1 MSNKLIKV
9 VCAIININ
17 NKILAVQRSQTM
29 NQPLKWEFPGGKIE
43 PGESFEDC
51 IKREIKEELNIE
63 IVLLKRLSTINHDY
77 PNFSIQL
84 IPFQANYLKGNFVL
98 KEHKQYK
105 LLNKEELDSLDW
117 ADADLPIVKEL
128 QEL

>member
-84 IPFQANYLKGNFVL
+84 IFL
-98 KEHKQYK
+98 
-105 LLNKEELDSLDW
+105 
-117 ADADLPIVKEL
+117 
-128 QEL
+128 